1 MVEELRDY
9 AMDPPA
15 KPEQSPPCRGGAG
28 HAAFLT
34 RRSSSRSRSRRSR
47 CAPAA
52 AAASRRTVSIV
63 CPVPPL
69 ASSGPIY
76 IGAVIVPATLF
87 LWWLLRAEARESAA
101 ETAEEA
107 AREGEDPAV
116 HAGEESGLS
125 AP

>member
-1 MVEELRDY
+1 MRTGHG
-9 AMDPPA
+9 
-15 KPEQSPPCRGGAG
+15 RGE
-28 HAAFLT
+28 
-34 RRSSSRSRSRRSR
+34 
-47 CAPAA
+47 P
-52 AAASRRTVSIV
+52 RTVSIV

-101 ETAEEA
+101 ETTAEA